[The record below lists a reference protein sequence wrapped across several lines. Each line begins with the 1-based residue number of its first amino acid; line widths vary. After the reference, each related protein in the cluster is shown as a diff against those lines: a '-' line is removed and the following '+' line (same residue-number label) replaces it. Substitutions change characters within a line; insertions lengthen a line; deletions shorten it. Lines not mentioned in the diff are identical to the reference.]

1 MLSSGVG
8 GYRRTVVG
16 VSVVAGVGVG
26 GHGGG
31 GCGGGAPMC
40 TTDVASS
47 PPSSAERVR
56 R

>member
-31 GCGGGAPMC
+31 VLQHDGAN
-40 TTDVASS
+40 AG
-47 PPSSAERVR
+47 ARNR
-56 R
+56 K